1 MRRRSSQG
9 LGERLAPYVLLAPF
23 LFTLIV
29 FFGYA
34 FVRVSISASLITT
47 FLPPPSGWV

>member
-34 FVRVSISASLITT
+34 FVRVFYFSFTDYDLFATS
-47 FLPPPSGWV
+47 